1 MSQENSMVE
10 KQSAIIKVAEAKQED
25 KALRPPRAPG
35 AMSRIKADKENMSHD
50 IRSKMCSSRTHNI
63 KHSRVALNKSKI
75 RSFVKD
81 NNNINTEHQSL
92 NNTSE
97 NPFEEYYSDSEDQ
110 EEIVVQLGMCN
121 SSQNNLSPDRR
132 SQRISDPCAKWE
144 LRVV

>member
-1 MSQENSMVE
+1 MVE
-10 KQSAIIKVAEAKQED
+10 KQSAINKVAEAKQED

-132 SQRISDPCAKWE
+132 SQRISDPSAKWE

>member
-1 MSQENSMVE
+1 MVE

-35 AMSRIKADKENMSHD
+35 AMSKIKAEKENMCQD
-50 IRSKMCSSRTHNI
+50 IKQKMCSSRTHNI

-92 NNTSE
+92 NNTSD

-132 SQRISDPCAKWE
+132 SQRISDPAAAKWE